1 MQKLVVHKVGV
12 MSLGKLVGVWGAILG
27 VIIGVIS
34 AVVSA
39 VSVVAYNNFSVW
51 GNIFASIGV
60 VLAWVIAYPLVMFLL
75 GWLQGAVMAVV
86 FNVVV
91 SGSGGLDLEVEEA
104 KIVAKK

>member
-39 VSVVAYNNFSVW
+39 VGVVASNDFSVW
-51 GNIFASIGV
+51 GNILASVGI
-60 VLAWVIAYPLVMFLL
+60 VLGWIIVYPLVMFLL
-75 GWLQGAVMAVV
+75 GWLQGAIMAVV

-104 KIVAKK
+104 KLVTKK